1 MFHFIY
7 LGVTGYD
14 FHIKR
19 VSFPENVFAIA
30 NNVDHDG
37 MLDYVAFHL
46 GLHCLLKNAFR
57 SHLYRRVSQKLK
69 NCIKILLH
77 VRYKYFYS
85 PVLIFICGQYTYI
98 CFSPEGD
105 TLDPKSKSFTLQP
118 QHRNILSFQ
127 VHASQK
133 IMQYKAEDS

>member
-19 VSFPENVFAIA
+19 IPFPENVFAIA
-30 NNVDHDG
+30 NNVDHDE

-46 GLHCLLKNAFR
+46 GLHCLPKNAFM

-69 NCIKILLH
+69 KL
-77 VRYKYFYS
+77 Y
-85 PVLIFICGQYTYI
+85 
-98 CFSPEGD
+98 
-105 TLDPKSKSFTLQP
+105 
-118 QHRNILSFQ
+118 
-127 VHASQK
+127 
-133 IMQYKAEDS
+133 